1 MINEGSQ
8 NIYHFELL
16 TTSIKNSKCSDIKID
31 LIQKA
36 IEIINYQISENKDPE
51 ALFRFSNSHSDLLN
65 KFFEKK

>member
-16 TTSIKNSKCSDIKID
+16 TAGVKNSKCSDIKID

-36 IEIINYQISENKDPE
+36 IETINFQISECKEPE
-51 ALFRFSNSHSDLLN
+51 ALFRFSNAHCDLLN
-65 KFFEKK
+65 KFF